1 MSRILITAQ
10 NYWFWGGAV
19 ENIREENCDEGRG
32 FLGGTDLDHVAW
44 KMKLHWCFV

>member
-19 ENIREENCDEGRG
+19 ENIQGRTVMRG
-32 FLGGTDLDHVAW
+32 GDFWGALIWIMLLG
-44 KMKLHWCFV
+44 K